1 MKILVVED
9 EHRIAGAIRSG
20 LEEENYVVDVSH
32 DGDDGYG
39 MAQTQEYDLII
50 LDRMLPGNM
59 DGIDIAKQ
67 LRIDKN
73 HTPILMLTARG
84 EVSDKVDGLEAGA
97 DDYLTKP
104 FAFEELLARIK
115 ALLRRPKHATS
126 EILKTKTL
134 SMDTTNLTVT
144 RLNKQIML
152 SKKEFMLLEYLLR
165 NQSFVL
171 SKDRIIKH
179 VWDYD
184 ADILPNTVEAHIK
197 FLREKIEKPF
207 KGPKLIHT
215 IHGMG
220 YKLEEQK

>member
-9 EHRIAGAIRSG
+9 EHRIASAIRTG
-20 LEEENYVVDVSH
+20 LEEENYVVDISH

-39 MAQTQEYDLII
+39 MANTQEYDLLV
-50 LDRMLPGNM
+50 LDRMLPGDK
-59 DGIDIAKQ
+59 DGIDIARQ
-67 LRIDKN
+67 LRAENN
-73 HTPILMLTARG
+73 HTPILILTARG
-84 EVSDKVDGLEAGA
+84 ETSDKVDGLEAGA

-104 FAFEELLARIK
+104 FAFEELLARVR
-115 ALLRRPKHATS
+115 ALLRRPKQARD
-126 EILKTKTL
+126 EILTTKSL
-134 SMDTTNLTVT
+134 SMDTINLTVT
-144 RLNKQIML
+144 RYKKQILL

-165 NQSFVL
+165 NQSHIL

-197 FLREKIEKPF
+197 YLREKIEKPF

-215 IHGMG
+215 VHGMG
-220 YKLEEQK
+220 YKLEEQG